1 MGVFTKNADGS
12 YDYISVDKGMRYIKD
27 DDIDNYMSAINSE
40 FNL

>member
-1 MGVFTKNADGS
+1 MGMFTKDADGS
-12 YDYISVDKGMRYIKD
+12 YNCISVDKGMRYVKY